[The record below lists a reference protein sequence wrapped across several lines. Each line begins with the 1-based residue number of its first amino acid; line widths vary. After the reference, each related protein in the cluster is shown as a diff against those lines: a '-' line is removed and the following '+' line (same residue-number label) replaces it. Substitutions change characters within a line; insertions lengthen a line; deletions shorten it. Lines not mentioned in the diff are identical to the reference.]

1 MKRVLIVQ
9 PSLQPP
15 GGSNAVASWMV
26 QALAPVHRVSVL
38 TWTPVD
44 VRAIN
49 RFFGTAL
56 SPSDFTSLVVP
67 RSWTFLP
74 DHLPVPAHLIK
85 MALLMRYA
93 RTVSDGFEVLI
104 GVFNETDFGRRGIQ
118 YVHYP
123 TYVRPRPKA
132 DLRWY
137 HPPQLGLDAYYAL
150 ADRIA
155 GLSMDRLRSNLTL
168 VNSDWTGRH
177 AGAFLGVDTTTVYPP
192 VIDPAPPLGW
202 HDRRHAFLAVGR
214 ISQEKDYARTMR
226 ILARVRESVPNITLT
241 IVGTSDRFTQRH
253 FEDLQQQARSLGD
266 WIDFRQDL
274 SRDDVRRL
282 MASYR
287 YGLHAM
293 REEHFGMAPAEMARA
308 GMIVWVPN
316 SGGQV
321 EVVGHEP
328 ALTYETDDDAVTRIS
343 AVLASADE
351 QDRLRAHL
359 ERTAAQFSTRA
370 FVDRIREIVDRFQA

>member
-1 MKRVLIVQ
+1 
-9 PSLQPP
+9 
-15 GGSNAVASWMV
+15 
-26 QALAPVHRVSVL
+26 
-38 TWTPVD
+38 
-44 VRAIN
+44 
-49 RFFGTAL
+49 
-56 SPSDFTSLVVP
+56 
-67 RSWTFLP
+67 
-74 DHLPVPAHLIK
+74 
-85 MALLMRYA
+85 
-93 RTVSDGFEVLI
+93 
-104 GVFNETDFGRRGIQ
+104 
-118 YVHYP
+118 
-123 TYVRPRPKA
+123 
-132 DLRWY
+132 
-137 HPPQLGLDAYYAL
+137 
-150 ADRIA
+150 
-155 GLSMDRLRSNLTL
+155 
-168 VNSDWTGRH
+168 
-177 AGAFLGVDTTTVYPP
+177 
-192 VIDPAPPLGW
+192 
-202 HDRRHAFLAVGR
+202 
-214 ISQEKDYARTMR
+214 MR

>member
-93 RTVSDGFEVLI
+93 RTLSDGFDVPM

-118 YVHYP
+118 YEI
-123 TYVRPRPKA
+123 
-132 DLRWY
+132 
-137 HPPQLGLDAYYAL
+137 G
-150 ADRIA
+150 
-155 GLSMDRLRSNLTL
+155 
-168 VNSDWTGRH
+168 
-177 AGAFLGVDTTTVYPP
+177 
-192 VIDPAPPLGW
+192 
-202 HDRRHAFLAVGR
+202 
-214 ISQEKDYARTMR
+214 
-226 ILARVRESVPNITLT
+226 
-241 IVGTSDRFTQRH
+241 
-253 FEDLQQQARSLGD
+253 
-266 WIDFRQDL
+266 
-274 SRDDVRRL
+274 
-282 MASYR
+282 
-287 YGLHAM
+287 
-293 REEHFGMAPAEMARA
+293 
-308 GMIVWVPN
+308 
-316 SGGQV
+316 
-321 EVVGHEP
+321 
-328 ALTYETDDDAVTRIS
+328 
-343 AVLASADE
+343 
-351 QDRLRAHL
+351 RAH
-359 ERTAAQFSTRA
+359 
-370 FVDRIREIVDRFQA
+370 V